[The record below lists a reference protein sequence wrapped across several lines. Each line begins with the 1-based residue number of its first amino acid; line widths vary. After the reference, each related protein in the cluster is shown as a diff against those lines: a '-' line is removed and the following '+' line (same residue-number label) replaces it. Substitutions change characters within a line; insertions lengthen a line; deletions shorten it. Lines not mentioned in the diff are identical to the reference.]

1 MCILFDPSN
10 SISKNLSYRNSVQIQ
25 RILKIFAAALL
36 LIAKIDLGDNL
47 TSYQKGNL
55 NYWVYKYTQYIEHMS
70 IPAYIQV

>member
-25 RILKIFAAALL
+25 RILKTFAAALL

-55 NYWVYKYTQYIEHMS
+55 NY
-70 IPAYIQV
+70 